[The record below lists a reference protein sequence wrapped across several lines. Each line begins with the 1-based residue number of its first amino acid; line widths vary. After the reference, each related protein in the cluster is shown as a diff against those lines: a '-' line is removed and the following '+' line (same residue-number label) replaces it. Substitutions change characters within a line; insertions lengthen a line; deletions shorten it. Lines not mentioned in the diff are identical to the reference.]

1 MSEIEQGYFCKICGE
16 HHEELPMSYGSP
28 VPDYCEDIPEEEW
41 ESRIEMNEDLCIV
54 DDEHFFIRGAI
65 EIPVTDD
72 EGPFIWDIWVSLS
85 ESNFELT
92 TEYWATEGRE
102 RKLDPMFGWLST
114 SIPCYPETLELKTMV
129 HTRSVGMRPFIELEP
144 TSHPM
149 AIEQRNGI
157 TMDRIKKIAEELC
170 QPDE

>member
-1 MSEIEQGYFCKICGE
+1 MSEIEQGYFCKTRGE
-16 HHEELPMSYGSP
+16 YHEELPMSYGSP

-41 ESRIEMNEDLCIV
+41 EGRIEMNEDLCIV

-92 TEYWATEGRE
+92 TEYWETEGRE
-102 RKLDPMFGWLST
+102 RKLDPMFGW
-114 SIPCYPETLELKTMV
+114 
-129 HTRSVGMRPFIELEP
+129 
-144 TSHPM
+144 
-149 AIEQRNGI
+149 
-157 TMDRIKKIAEELC
+157 
-170 QPDE
+170 